1 MEELGREMSGCDSEV
16 SKQIWRYTESCVLAL
31 DSQGTEAHSAGGL
44 SGVGGLGG
52 SV

>member
-1 MEELGREMSGCDSEV
+1 MASVSEV
-16 SKQIWRYTESCVLAL
+16 SKQVWRYSEPCVLTL
-31 DSQGTEAHSAGGL
+31 DSQGTGAHSAGGL